1 MKKLII
7 GITGGIGSGKST
19 VTQHYKDN
27 GLAVLDAD
35 QIAKQVMVK
44 NNNVI
49 GRIKQTFGKQSF
61 IDKKLN
67 TKYLANKIFG
77 NSDNLNKL
85 NGIVHPPT
93 ISQIKKQANL
103 LLTKSNMVF
112 VEAAILFEANWQSNF
127 EYIILVTSDENI
139 RIKRIVERNGFSE
152 EKIKS
157 IIQHQMDDKDKKGRA
172 DFIIENDGTIEE
184 LKTKANFILSLIKS
198 ISKN

>member
-19 VTQHYKDN
+19 VAQHYKDN

-35 QIAKQVMVK
+35 QIAKQVMAE
-44 NNNVI
+44 NDHVI
-49 GRIKQTFGKQSF
+49 VRIKQTFGKQSF
-61 IDKKLN
+61 VDGKLN
-67 TKYLANKIFG
+67 TKYVADKVFG

-85 NGIVHPPT
+85 NQIVHPPT

-127 EYIILVTSDENI
+127 EFIILVTSDENI

-157 IIQHQMDDKDKKGRA
+157 IIQNQLDDKDKKGRA
-172 DFIIENDGTIEE
+172 DFTIENDGTIEE
-184 LKTKANFILSLIKS
+184 LKTKTNFILSLIKS